1 MKIKPTILII
11 GSMLLIA
18 ALALAGCS
26 QAQAT
31 TQTPT
36 SVNTTAAVTTPA
48 PTPAATAPVTAPV
61 AAITP
66 PPTAAPT
73 PQATS
78 VVKIGDILKQPKQY
92 AGKPVV
98 VQGKIVNECGSGCWF
113 TLNDNTGTI
122 YIDLAPNNM
131 VIPQKRGS
139 NAKVSAVVEIDGKD
153 VFLVGSKV
161 DF

>member
-1 MKIKPTILII
+1 MKIKSTILII

-31 TQTPT
+31 NLTAPAANTASVASTNPT
-36 SVNTTAAVTTPA
+36 ETTPA
-48 PTPAATAPVTAPV
+48 PAATAPVTAPV
-61 AAITP
+61 VAT
-66 PPTAAPT
+66 PT
-73 PQATS
+73 PQAS
-78 VVKIGDILKQPKQY
+78 AMVKIGDILKQPKQY
-92 AGKPVV
+92 AGKPVT

-113 TLNDNTGTI
+113 TLKDDTGTI

>member
-1 MKIKPTILII
+1 MKIKSTILII

-18 ALALAGCS
+18 TLVLAGCS
-26 QAQAT
+26 QAQANN
-31 TQTPT
+31 QTVSAPNAASVASTNPT
-36 SVNTTAAVTTPA
+36 ETTTATA
-48 PTPAATAPVTAPV
+48 PAATAPVTTPV
-61 AAITP
+61 A
-66 PPTAAPT
+66 AAPT
-73 PQATS
+73 PQAS
-78 VVKIGDILKQPKQY
+78 AVVKIGEILKQPKQY
-92 AGKPVV
+92 AGKPVT

-113 TLNDNTGTI
+113 TLKDDTGTI

>member
-1 MKIKPTILII
+1 MKIKPTVLITGLI
-11 GSMLLIA
+11 LLIA

-26 QAQAT
+26 Q
-31 TQTPT
+31 
-36 SVNTTAAVTTPA
+36 TAPV
-48 PTPAATAPVTAPV
+48 PAATPDANNDTVITTLAPAVNVPATAP
-61 AAITP
+61 AATTAP
-66 PPTAAPT
+66 AAPSQ
-73 PQATS
+73 QAAST
-78 VVKIGDILKQPKQY
+78 VVRIGDILKQPKQY
-92 AGKPVV
+92 EGKPVT

-113 TLNDNTGTI
+113 TLKDDTGTI

-139 NAKVSAVVEIDGKD
+139 TAKVNAVVEIDGKD